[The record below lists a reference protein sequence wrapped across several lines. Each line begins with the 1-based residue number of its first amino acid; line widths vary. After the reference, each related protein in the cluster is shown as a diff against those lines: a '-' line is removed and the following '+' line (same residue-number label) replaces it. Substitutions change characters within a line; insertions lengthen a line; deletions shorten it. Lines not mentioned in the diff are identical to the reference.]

1 MERRTAVVMGH
12 LGIQCTARETSGGGL
27 RALPVSSPAKALLD
41 ALHSA
46 HDMTGLEDVMDRVR
60 AAVIGTGNM
69 GRHHIRILGSMPDV
83 YAVERAAT
91 SR

>member
-1 MERRTAVVMGH
+1 
-12 LGIQCTARETSGGGL
+12 
-27 RALPVSSPAKALLD
+27 
-41 ALHSA
+41 
-46 HDMTGLEDVMDRVR
+46 MDRVR